1 MCTIVDPTYADAFKT
16 LFAESEQSVYCDRTA
31 KDRLIDF
38 LNSILSEEPFKLII
52 NDLQYRPLSPVA
64 KGNKK
69 VEFDLLCECTY
80 EGKNRIINVEM
91 QRRCQDYFVERM
103 TFYGAKA
110 MVTNYKA
117 ASTYDKIPQ
126 TIVLSIIDDYFEEYK
141 DYVAFYIAPSFHTL
155 R

>member
-1 MCTIVDPTYADAFKT
+1 M
-16 LFAESEQSVYCDRTA
+16 
-31 KDRLIDF
+31 
-38 LNSILSEEPFKLII
+38 
-52 NDLQYRPLSPVA
+52 QYRPLSPVA

-110 MVTNYKA
+110 MVMNYKA

-141 DYVAFYIAPSFHTL
+141 DYVAFYIAPSFHSLAIRPNPENLIVEGTVKDTNL
-155 R
+155 LHICIQLPLIAYFVKEDI